1 MSARVVVRL
10 QEGPDVGTQF
20 FLEGPKG
27 YPLSNTVVKLPSL
40 PTQTP
45 FQDMHSG
52 DGSPNRVLEAGKKL
66 LDDLSLHSAVKDA
79 IGDALRE
86 KMGGCSPIYLRMDD
100 VPMAEDLPWEAIYSD
115 SRKEF
120 LALDDRWPI
129 VRVREAKEANPR
141 LVYDFEPPL
150 RITAVLSA
158 AGSDARTRAPAAPQ
172 WRGMYQAIQKRLTA
186 AGALPVALTVLV
198 GEAELRAEIDG
209 LGQTWI
215 QCGLITDREG
225 LLEKIKESRPQLL
238 HFFCHGTSDEMP
250 HLKIGSYSDWEA
262 GLDGKIAITA
272 GELRQLADPQ
282 QNIWLVTLNCC
293 ESATRARDA
302 RSIAS
307 SLVAAGFPAA
317 LGMREVIDVQY
328 AHKLCETFYPAL
340 LELIGKAAVGGGQ
353 QDIEWAQAL
362 SSVRAGLAVAC
373 VGGTPAQQAARGT
386 KTWTIPALYT
396 RTEAFLMRPIAAP
409 VPPPP
414 VLSVAKKKKIDYLLE
429 LQRQRSKAA
438 EDYKDLPG
446 ETLKDLLGDFDNEI
460 AKVMQELRKT
470 V

>member
-1 MSARVVVRL
+1 MSARVIVHL
-10 QEGPDVGTQF
+10 QEFPGVGTIF
-20 FLEGPKG
+20 SLEGPKG
-27 YPLSNTVVKLPSL
+27 YPLSNTVVQLPSL

-79 IGDALRE
+79 ISDALRE

-100 VPMAEDLPWEAIYSD
+100 VTMAEDLPWEAIYSD
-115 SRKEF
+115 SQKGF

-129 VRVREAKEANPR
+129 VRIREAKEADPR

-150 RITAVLSA
+150 RITAILSA

-172 WRGMYQAIQKRLTA
+172 WRVIYQAIQKRLA
-186 AGALPVALTVLV
+186 VAGAMPVALTVLV
-198 GEAELRAEIDG
+198 GEAELRDQIDG
-209 LGQTWI
+209 LHEPWI
-215 QCGLITDREG
+215 QCALITDREG
-225 LLEKIKESRPQLL
+225 LLDKIKESRPQLL

-250 HLKIGSYSDWEA
+250 HLKIGSYADWEA

-272 GELRQLADPQ
+272 DELRQLADPQ
-282 QNIWLVTLNCC
+282 QDIWLVTLNCC

-317 LGMREVIDVQY
+317 LGMREMIDVQY

-340 LELIGKAAVGGGQ
+340 LDLIGKAVVGGEAR
-353 QDIEWAQAL
+353 DIEWAQAL

-373 VGGTPAQQAARGT
+373 VGGTPAQQAAKST
-386 KTWTIPALYT
+386 KTWTIPALYM
-396 RTEAFLMRPIAAP
+396 RREAFLMRRIAAAAA
-409 VPPPP
+409 PPP
-414 VLSVAKKKKIDYLLE
+414 VLSEAKKKKMDYLLE
-429 LQRQRSKAA
+429 LQRRRSKAA
-438 EDYKDLPG
+438 EDYKDLPA
-446 ETLKDLLGDFDNEI
+446 ETLKDLLGDFDSEI
-460 AKVMQELRKT
+460 AKVMQELRKA